1 MLYHFYE
8 MNHAALVPLRAMA
21 DATRLFYQ
29 HPFNPMSHTQAGRSI
44 AAAAEVF
51 ERNTRVYAK
60 PEFGLH
66 ETVVAGQRVPVQD
79 KVVWEKPFGRLL
91 HFERATPPRHG
102 QDPRILIV
110 APMSG
115 HYATLLR
122 GTVEALLPYAD
133 VYITDWTDARMV
145 PITEGRFD
153 LDDYVDYLIE
163 MMRFL
168 GPDTHVVGV
177 CQPAVP
183 VMIATALMEAD
194 EDPCAPA
201 TMTLMGGPIDT
212 RENPT
217 AVNRLAQE
225 KGIDW
230 FRDNVIMAVPF
241 PQPGFMR
248 PVYPGFLQLTGF
260 MSMNLDRHMTAH
272 KDFFWHLVKDDGDSA
287 DKHRG
292 FYDEY
297 NAVMDLTAEFYLQTV
312 EEVFIKHSLPKGE
325 MMHRGK
331 RVDLTAIR
339 RTALLTVEGENDD
352 ISGVGQT
359 KAAQKLCINI
369 PEDKRVH
376 YMQPKVGHY
385 GVFNGSRFRAEIAP
399 RIVDFALTH
408 GTTHAAAAL
417 PRKAAAPKMESL
429 KPETAAT
436 PSENAKSAKAA
447 ESLAAATVVP
457 AEVKKPATPARPA
470 AKAKPAAKARPAAEA
485 KPAKAESRA
494 TMSADA
500 KPVKPAAKPA
510 QPKADKPTAAAATQD
525 EPPRRAD
532 NDQPA
537 RAPEAAPAPADPVT
551 PAKAAARPKAAP
563 RPVQKKERRKPVAP
577 QGPQKLRMVTAASP
591 RSPTRAA
598 ANAAAPAKTAE
609 PAAAAPAK
617 EKVAR
622 GRKASTDPKATKG
635 KTGTRQ
641 NRRTPRAGKRTLTS
655 RR

>member
-8 MNHAALVPLRAMA
+8 MNHAALTPLRAMA

-29 HPFNPMSHTQAGRSI
+29 HPLNPVSHTHAGRSI

-51 ERNTRVYAK
+51 ERSTRVYGK
-60 PEFGLH
+60 PDFGID
-66 ETVVAGQRVPVQD
+66 ETVVGGQRVPVQD

-91 HFERATPPRHG
+91 HFERELPKRHG
-102 QDPRILIV
+102 RDPRILIV

-122 GTVEALLPYAD
+122 GTVAALLPYAE
-133 VYITDWTDARMV
+133 VTITDWTDARRV
-145 PITEGRFD
+145 PVTEGRFD

-163 MMRFL
+163 MLQFL
-168 GPDTHVVGV
+168 GPDTHVIGV

-183 VMIATALMEAD
+183 VMIATALMEAR
-194 EDPCAPA
+194 EDPCAPT

-217 AVNRLAQE
+217 AVNTLAQE

-230 FRDNVIMAVPF
+230 FRDNVIMPVPF

-272 KDFFWHLVKDDGDSA
+272 KEFFWHLVKDDGDSA
-287 DKHRG
+287 DKHRE

-325 MMHRGK
+325 MMHRGQ

-359 KAAQKLCINI
+359 RAAQHLCVNI
-369 PEDKRVH
+369 PDDRRVH

-408 GTTHAAAAL
+408 GTTHSAAAL
-417 PRKAAAPKMESL
+417 PRQASP
-429 KPETAAT
+429 
-436 PSENAKSAKAA
+436 
-447 ESLAAATVVP
+447 
-457 AEVKKPATPARPA
+457 
-470 AKAKPAAKARPAAEA
+470 
-485 KPAKAESRA
+485 
-494 TMSADA
+494 
-500 KPVKPAAKPA
+500 
-510 QPKADKPTAAAATQD
+510 KPTAAAPAAKVEKPEGPAKPAEPAATAGTASAERAQPAAPAKQAAKARQPRAKMAD
-525 EPPRRAD
+525 ESKPAKPAAAAKPARTAVEVKPATAEGSPKDQGEPPRGAD

-537 RAPEAAPAPADPVT
+537 GNSSAASTPSAAPAAT
-551 PAKAAARPKAAP
+551 PASAKPTAKAKTAAQRVTSP
-563 RPVQKKERRKPVAP
+563 QKKERRKPVAP
-577 QGPQKLRMVTAASP
+577 QGPQKRRMVTAASP
-591 RSPTRAA
+591 KAPTRAA
-598 ANAAAPAKTAE
+598 APRLPAEPEATAKPDASQPAKD
-609 PAAAAPAK
+609 
-617 EKVAR
+617 KVSGA
-622 GRKASTDPKATKG
+622 GRKASVDTAKKG

-641 NRRTPRAGKRTLTS
+641 NRRTPRAGKTTRSS

>member
-8 MNHAALVPLRAMA
+8 MNHAALTPLRAMA

-29 HPFNPMSHTQAGRSI
+29 HPLNPVSHTHAGRSI

-51 ERNTRVYAK
+51 ERSTRVYGK
-60 PEFGLH
+60 PDFGID
-66 ETVVAGQRVPVQD
+66 ETVVGGQRVAVQD

-91 HFERATPPRHG
+91 HFERELPKRHG
-102 QDPRILIV
+102 KDPRILIV

-122 GTVEALLPYAD
+122 GTVAALLPYAD
-133 VYITDWTDARMV
+133 VTITDWTDARKV
-145 PITEGRFD
+145 PVTEGRFD

-163 MMRFL
+163 MLQFL
-168 GPDTHVVGV
+168 GPDTHVIGV

-183 VMIATALMEAD
+183 VIVATALMEAR

-217 AVNRLAQE
+217 AVNTLAQE

-230 FRDNVIMAVPF
+230 FRDNVIMPVPF

-272 KDFFWHLVKDDGDSA
+272 KEFFWHLVKDDGDSA
-287 DKHRG
+287 DKHRE

-312 EEVFIKHSLPKGE
+312 DEVFIKHSLPKGE
-325 MMHRGK
+325 MTHRGQ

-359 KAAQKLCINI
+359 RAAQHLCVNI
-369 PEDKRVH
+369 PDDRRVH

-408 GTTHAAAAL
+408 GTTHSAASL
-417 PRKAAAPKMESL
+417 PRQTSPKA
-429 KPETAAT
+429 TAA
-436 PSENAKSAKAA
+436 N
-447 ESLAAATVVP
+447 
-457 AEVKKPATPARPA
+457 VKKPESPIKTAEPVAATDTAAAERAQPA
-470 AKAKPAAKARPAAEA
+470 APAKPAVKARQPRANVPGENKSGKPAA
-485 KPAKAESRA
+485 
-494 TMSADA
+494 
-500 KPVKPAAKPA
+500 AAKPA
-510 QPKADKPTAAAATQD
+510 RTAVEVKPATAESSPPDQG

-537 RAPEAAPAPADPVT
+537 GNPSAASTPPAAPAAPAAQPASAK
-551 PAKAAARPKAAP
+551 PAAKAKTAAQRVTSP
-563 RPVQKKERRKPVAP
+563 QKKERRKPVAP
-577 QGPQKLRMVTAASP
+577 QGPQKRRMVTAASP
-591 RSPTRAA
+591 QAPTRASA
-598 ANAAAPAKTAE
+598 PRLQAEPEAAAGQEASGSAK
-609 PAAAAPAK
+609 
-617 EKVAR
+617 KVAGA
-622 GRKASTDPKATKG
+622 GRKAAADTAKKG

-641 NRRTPRAGKRTLTS
+641 NRRTPRAGKATRSS